1 MSLFECLVVGG
12 IEHVMLLTQRR
23 MKPSISSLIARIYPE
38 LTNHYSVYEGEDIKG
53 MKSSF
58 LF

>member
-23 MKPSISSLIARIYPE
+23 LKPSISSLIARVYLE
-38 LTNHYSVYEGEDIKG
+38 LTKHSRVYEYEDIKG